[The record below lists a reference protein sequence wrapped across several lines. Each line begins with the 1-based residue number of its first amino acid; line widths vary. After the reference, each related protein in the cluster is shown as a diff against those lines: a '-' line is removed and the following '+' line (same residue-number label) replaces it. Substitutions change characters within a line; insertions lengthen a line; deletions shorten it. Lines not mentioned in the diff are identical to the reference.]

1 MTVLLAAVAGVV
13 AAVGIVDLAQTPRRR
28 GGRSRGRAALLALG
42 RRLGAPPPPRD
53 LSERLDAAGAPL
65 TVPDAMALKA
75 GAALVGALV
84 ALILAA
90 GAPGRLGLA
99 LPPAGAAAGFIALDA
114 WLHLRSRRRAEAMA
128 LELPDVLDLLR
139 VSLEAGLPPTRALAE
154 VGRRHGGVLA
164 AELGRTAARTALG
177 VPRREALANLR
188 RRTPADGIAAVTT
201 VLERADRLGAP
212 PAEALAALA
221 RDARETRARARAEAA
236 ARAAPKIQLVV
247 ALLLVPSVMLLV
259 AAALVPALLGS
270 L

>member
-1 MTVLLAAVAGVV
+1 MTVLLAALAGLV
-13 AAVGIVDLAQTPRRR
+13 AAAGIVELAQAPRRR
-28 GGRSRGRAALLALG
+28 GRGRAALVALG
-42 RRLGAPPPPRD
+42 RRLGAPAPPPD
-53 LSERLDAAGAPL
+53 LAARLDAAGAPL
-65 TVPDAMALKA
+65 TVTDAMALKA
-75 GAALVGALV
+75 GAALAGALG

-90 GAPGRLGLA
+90 GAPGRVGLA

-114 WLHLRSRRRAEAMA
+114 WLRVRTHRRAEAMA

-139 VSLEAGLPPTRALAE
+139 VALEAGLPPTRALHE
-154 VGRRHGGVLA
+154 VGRSHRGVLA
-164 AELGRTAARTALG
+164 AELARAAARTHLG
-177 VPRREALANLR
+177 VPRREALATLR
-188 RRTPADGIAAVTT
+188 RRAPVDGIAAVTT

-259 AAALVPALLGS
+259 AAALAPALLGS